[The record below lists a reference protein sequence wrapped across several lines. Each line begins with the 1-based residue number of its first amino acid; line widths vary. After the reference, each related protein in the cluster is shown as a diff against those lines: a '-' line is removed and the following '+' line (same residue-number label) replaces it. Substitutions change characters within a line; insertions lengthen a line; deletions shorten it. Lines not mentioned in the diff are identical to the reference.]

1 VNIYP
6 DREYVHHISRKFN
19 KSYRPAQALLV
30 STSNENK
37 TNKQILLVSRMIDF
51 AYLRALERK
60 LLKKEVLGRITEDVT
75 GNAV

>member
-1 VNIYP
+1 
-6 DREYVHHISRKFN
+6 
-19 KSYRPAQALLV
+19 
-30 STSNENK
+30 
-37 TNKQILLVSRMIDF
+37 MIGF